1 MDTGSV
7 THAAIAV
14 GAVPAWVTI
23 SPDGSKVFTLN
34 FLSDNVSVVDTAS
47 WQLLATVPTETGSQ
61 GIIGNVTPD
70 NAKLY
75 VTNLGRHELIAIDTT
90 YLLTGKLTPHG
101 NGQLSVFDTL
111 SGKLVGKKIALG
123 PGPTSVVVLP

>member
-1 MDTGSV
+1 
-7 THAAIAV
+7 
-14 GAVPAWVTI
+14 
-23 SPDGSKVFTLN
+23 
-34 FLSDNVSVVDTAS
+34 VDTAS
-47 WQLLATVPTETGSQ
+47 WPLLATVPTGTGSQ

-75 VTNLGRHELIAIDTT
+75 VTNHGTHELIAIDTT

-111 SGKLVGKKIALG
+111 SGKLVGKKIPLG